1 MFLSDLILRLSML
14 LTPPWVVKIGKIHKY
29 GMDFI

>member
-1 MFLSDLILRLSML
+1 MCFSDLILRLSML
-14 LTPPWVVKIGKIHKY
+14 LTPPWMVKIGKTHKY